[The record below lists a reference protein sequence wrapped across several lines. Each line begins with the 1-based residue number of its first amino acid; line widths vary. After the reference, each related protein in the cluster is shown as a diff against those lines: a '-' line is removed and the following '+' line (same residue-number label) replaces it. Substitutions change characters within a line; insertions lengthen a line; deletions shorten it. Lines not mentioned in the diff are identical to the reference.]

1 MNSFCLYV
9 LMIALLGPRLCE
21 GWAHMFPFR
30 AVRRGAAAAALIA
43 ALSSSAPGAHAYE
56 AFNEDF
62 GDVSTSRGSVSLN
75 PFASQKDLEEARARV
90 RTAATANPPAQESST
105 SSTSEIDEVLRL
117 IPSVKYFKIIADQ
130 YSQRS
135 ADYDGSTNLFMP
147 LM

>member
-1 MNSFCLYV
+1 MKIFRFC
-9 LMIALLGPRLCE
+9 ALFVVTVVVCDAWNLRL
-21 GWAHMFPFR
+21 AR
-30 AVRRGAAAAALIA
+30 KGAAVAL
-43 ALSSSAPGAHAYE
+43 ALTVLSTTAGAYE

-75 PFASQKDLEEARARV
+75 PFASQKDLAEARSRARI
-90 RTAATANPPAQESST
+90 AAAAAAAKPAAKA
-105 SSTSEIDEVLRL
+105 STSEIDEVLRL

-135 ADYDGSTNLFMP
+135 ADYDGSTNLLMP